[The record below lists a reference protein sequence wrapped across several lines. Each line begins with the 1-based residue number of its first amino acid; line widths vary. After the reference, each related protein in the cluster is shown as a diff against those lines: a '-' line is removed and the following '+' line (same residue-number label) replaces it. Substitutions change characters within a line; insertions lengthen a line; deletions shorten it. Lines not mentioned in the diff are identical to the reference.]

1 MSKIANLPEPAAAE
15 ETGAHRTR
23 KSGRA
28 VFSDDGRSIW
38 EWQTSTGVFSQNITD
53 EQLGR
58 LEAPHLELVERA
70 EQVQQRASDRP
81 SRAAPKT
88 AAQARAKARPV
99 ENGALRRLLRLVA
112 GNN

>member
-1 MSKIANLPEPAAAE
+1 MSKIADLPEPAAAE
-15 ETGAHRTR
+15 EAGAQQSR

-70 EQVQQRASDRP
+70 EPVQQRVSERP
-81 SRAAPKT
+81 SRAAPK
-88 AAQARAKARPV
+88 AAAPARAKARPV
-99 ENGALRRLLRLVA
+99 EKGALRRLLGLVA